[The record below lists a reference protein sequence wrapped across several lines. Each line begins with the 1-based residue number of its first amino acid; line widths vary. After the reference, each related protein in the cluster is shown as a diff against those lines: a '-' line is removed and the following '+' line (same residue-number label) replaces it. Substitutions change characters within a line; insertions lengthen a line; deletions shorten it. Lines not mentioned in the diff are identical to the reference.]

1 MIIDLGTGD
10 GRFVYQSAREN
21 PNRFHIGIDAS
32 TSALEKISGKVFRKP
47 AKGGLANVLFVQ
59 AAIEDL
65 PPELDGIADE
75 VHVHFPWGSLLHA
88 VASGNLVALQGI
100 RRMCAPE
107 ALLEVL
113 IGLDP
118 ERDKSEIER
127 LGLGPLTPEYVTDVL
142 IPNYRLAGF
151 EVIESGVLAPSDWS
165 VLDTS
170 WAQRL
175 KGGGTNRSLNY
186 IIARSLE
193 FKL

>member
-65 PPELDGIADE
+65 PSELDGIADE

-88 VASGNLVALQGI
+88 VASGDLVALQGI
-100 RRMCAPE
+100 RRMCAPD

-127 LGLGPLTPEYVTDVL
+127 LGLGPLTPEYVADVL
-142 IPNYRLAGF
+142 IPNYRIAGF
-151 EVIESGVLAPSDWS
+151 EVIENGVLAPSEWPLLES
-165 VLDTS
+165 S
-170 WAQRL
+170 WAARL
-175 KGGGTNRSLNY
+175 KSGDTHRSLIY
-186 IIARSLE
+186 VIARSME
-193 FKL
+193 FRL